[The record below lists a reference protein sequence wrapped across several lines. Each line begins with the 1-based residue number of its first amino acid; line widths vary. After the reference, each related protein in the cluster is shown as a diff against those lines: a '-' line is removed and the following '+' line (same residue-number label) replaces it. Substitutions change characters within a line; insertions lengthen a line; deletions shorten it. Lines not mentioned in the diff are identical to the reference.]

1 MGKEVIVVSGWL
13 SLVLVSLAISM
24 DSANVGMT
32 YGLRKMRI
40 PFRSL
45 LVIAGC
51 SFVVVYAVMTVGNS
65 LTVWLTPALSK
76 QIGAGVLIAIGA
88 FTLWRMWQPRGE
100 VSMPG
105 NDRDDTD
112 GIVEQKLIS
121 QIRAFGLIIQILR
134 DPAQADA
141 DRSGHIMGWEAVL
154 LGLALSLDAFGA
166 GISLTFLG
174 YSPLVVSACVAA
186 ASAVL
191 LLVGIRVGGKVGQ
204 NRWLSRLT
212 WLPPILLICIG
223 LVKSF
228 S

>member
-1 MGKEVIVVSGWL
+1 MVSGWL

-51 SFVVVYAVMTVGNS
+51 SFVVVFTVMTVGNS
-65 LTVWLTPALSK
+65 LTVWLTPELSK

-88 FTLWRMWQPRGE
+88 FTLWRMWLPSGEEHMRG
-100 VSMPG
+100 S
-105 NDRDDTD
+105 DRDDRF
-112 GIVEQKLIS
+112 VEQKLIS

-134 DPAQADA
+134 DPSQADA
-141 DRSGHIMGWEAVL
+141 DRSGHIMGWEAVM

-174 YSPLVVSACVAA
+174 YSPLVVSACVAS

-191 LLVGIRVGGKVGQ
+191 LLVGIRVGGRVGQ